1 MNDSKNIRPMLI
13 SRLENMNLRWKPE
26 GESYDIALNNL
37 KDLDEKYLEGLF
49 YLEDDQF
56 VELLDNELDFI
67 PKLLTYRA
75 NLINKY
81 GNHISKF
88 LIRNF
93 AEYMDADNYPE
104 VKKTK
109 DQLLNKYKK
118 QSSIHPK
125 LMSAFRVEKMKS
137 FTNERNQRI
146 NYIIQDSNL
155 ENMFSCNLYKC
166 RNEEEIEDLINK
178 FEYRR
183 WFHETMNSYSES
195 TRKYLAKVKFKSRD
209 ISKQIREIMRES
221 KSEEEVFKRVK
232 ELVGNVED

>member
-1 MNDSKNIRPMLI
+1 MNDSKDIRPMLI
-13 SRLENMNLRWKPE
+13 SKLENMNLRWKPE

-67 PKLLTYRA
+67 PKLLAYRI

-88 LIRNF
+88 MIRNII
-93 AEYMDADNYPE
+93 EYMDADNYPE
-104 VKKTK
+104 VKETK
-109 DQLLNKYKK
+109 DKLLKKYKK

-146 NYIIQDSNL
+146 NYIIQDSNM

-166 RNEEEIEDLINK
+166 KNEKEIEDLINK

-183 WFHETMNSYSES
+183 WLRETMNSYSES
-195 TRKYLAKVKFKSRD
+195 TRKYLAKVQFQGID
-209 ISKQIREIMRES
+209 ISKRINEIMRES
-221 KSEEEVFKRVK
+221 KSEEEVLKKIR
-232 ELVGNVED
+232 EIVGNVED